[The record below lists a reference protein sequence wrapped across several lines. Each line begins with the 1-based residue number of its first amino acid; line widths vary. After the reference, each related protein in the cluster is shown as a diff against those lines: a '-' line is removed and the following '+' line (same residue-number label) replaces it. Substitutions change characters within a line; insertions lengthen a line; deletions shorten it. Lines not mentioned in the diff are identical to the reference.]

1 MSVPNKTDVDSWW
14 NQYEDECT
22 RLANMRITNST
33 ATELEIE
40 IQYQL
45 TEKLLQKWI
54 EATHLFKGSLN

>member
-1 MSVPNKTDVDSWW
+1 MTLPNKSDVDSSW

-22 RLANMRITNST
+22 RLANMRLANST

-54 EATHLFKGSLN
+54 EATHLFKVHLN